1 MYDEWE
7 SLVPCGE
14 CGKYVWNHAQESM
27 KLVVAVH
34 TGQVWWSALAR
45 CRARLMFMPALMSLS
60 FYRMV
65 LASYCIVVYILTGT
79 QDWSKLARSMSL
91 HQCTSLYCYVLVE
104 LLPRIVCQRLPD
116 ISLPPRIRLPPTT
129 PLA

>member
-1 MYDEWE
+1 MYDEWQYPWYHV
-7 SLVPCGE
+7 SVPTS
-14 CGKYVWNHAQESM
+14 VVSAASVSM
-27 KLVVAVH
+27 KLVVAVY
-34 TGQVWWSALAR
+34 TGQVWSALGR

-79 QDWSKLARSMSL
+79 QDWSKLAQSMSL

>member
-65 LASYCIVVYILTGT
+65 RLLFRCMGT
-79 QDWSKLARSMSL
+79 RCLIWLIRLRTESAGAF
-91 HQCTSLYCYVLVE
+91 
-104 LLPRIVCQRLPD
+104 LPRIPSITASATSHSRLCSSPRKRMYQVLSSIGTLARA
-116 ISLPPRIRLPPTT
+116 ISL
-129 PLA
+129 

>member
-45 CRARLMFMPALMSLS
+45 CRARLMFMPALMS
-60 FYRMV
+60 V
-65 LASYCIVVYILTGT
+65 ILPYGTGI
-79 QDWSKLARSMSL
+79 LL
-91 HQCTSLYCYVLVE
+91 HCGLHSDGHPGLV
-104 LLPRIVCQRLPD
+104 
-116 ISLPPRIRLPPTT
+116 
-129 PLA
+129 